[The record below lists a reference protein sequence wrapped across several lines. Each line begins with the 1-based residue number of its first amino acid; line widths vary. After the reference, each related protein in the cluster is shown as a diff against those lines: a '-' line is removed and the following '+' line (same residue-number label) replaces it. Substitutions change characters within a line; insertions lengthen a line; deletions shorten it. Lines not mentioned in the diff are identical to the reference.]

1 MNIIKKILIVII
13 CLPFIGFGQP
23 SNVNIPDANF
33 KAYLV
38 GNTAINTNGD
48 NEIQVSEAT
57 PFVGSINCSGL
68 GIFDLTGIEAFTAL
82 TSLNCEQNQLA
93 GLDVSANTALIELV
107 CSDNQ
112 LTSLDVSSNT
122 NLFDFFIRENQLT
135 SLDVSSNTAL
145 EELFI
150 SENQITELDVSNNT
164 ALEELSCG
172 ENQLTS
178 LDVSNNTALISLVC
192 GVNQLTS
199 LDVSNNT
206 ALEELDCGVN
216 KLTSLDVSS
225 NTVLTEL
232 FCNHNELTS
241 LDVRNGNNTAF
252 TNFVS
257 TNNPNLFCI
266 NVDDNGYSAA
276 NWTVANG
283 NIDSQHYFSLN
294 CSPTNSIYDIIDL
307 SPSHST
313 LRGVIDTCGLDGTLQ
328 GPGPFTVFA
337 PTDAAFNLLP
347 AGTLTAL
354 LADIPQLTDI
364 LKYHVVGDSVM
375 SSMLSNNQ
383 VVTALLGTDVTVT
396 ITGGNVYIDNAMV
409 TVADIVADNGV
420 VHVIDAVLLPTTT
433 SVSELNHLDK
443 EYIYS
448 INILGEKINRNLR
461 NQIIFDVYIDGSITK
476 RYVR

>member
-1 MNIIKKILIVII
+1 
-13 CLPFIGFGQP
+13 
-23 SNVNIPDANF
+23 
-33 KAYLV
+33 
-38 GNTAINTNGD
+38 
-48 NEIQVSEAT
+48 
-57 PFVGSINCSGL
+57 
-68 GIFDLTGIEAFTAL
+68 
-82 TSLNCEQNQLA
+82 
-93 GLDVSANTALIELV
+93 
-107 CSDNQ
+107 
-112 LTSLDVSSNT
+112 
-122 NLFDFFIRENQLT
+122 
-135 SLDVSSNTAL
+135 
-145 EELFI
+145 
-150 SENQITELDVSNNT
+150 
-164 ALEELSCG
+164 
-172 ENQLTS
+172 
-178 LDVSNNTALISLVC
+178 
-192 GVNQLTS
+192 
-199 LDVSNNT
+199 
-206 ALEELDCGVN
+206 
-216 KLTSLDVSS
+216 
-225 NTVLTEL
+225 L

-420 VHVIDAVLLPTTT
+420 VHVIDAVLLPTATPSWDCINGACSDPGTGVGIYSSLTACNQTCGVSTIEEHTT
-433 SVSELNHLDK
+433 TKTLLKITDILGRQTNQTRNKLLF
-443 EYIYS
+443 YIYDDGTVEKK
-448 INILGEKINRNLR
+448 IILE
-461 NQIIFDVYIDGSITK
+461 
-476 RYVR
+476 